1 LCKQWTSVK
10 NFRPLDNFNLK
21 NGSRSSQSVILNRYT
36 AFMSDPKI
44 DRPLGFNTRAV
55 HAGYSPDPTTHSRA
69 VPIYQSTSFTFD
81 NTDHAAALFG
91 LQQFGNIYTR
101 IMNPTTAVLEE
112 RVASLESGVAAL
124 GLSSG
129 QAAQFLALTTICAPG
144 DQIVSASTLYGGT
157 FTQFDVTMRRMGYDF
172 IFVEPDD
179 PDNFRKAITS
189 KTKVLYGETI
199 GNPRSNVLDIEAI
212 AKIAHDRGL
221 PLIVDNTFA
230 SPYVTRPIE
239 HGADIVVNSLTK
251 FMGGHGTSIG
261 GIIVDSGKFPWNN
274 GNFPAFTSPSPAYHG
289 LNFWETFG
297 AISFI
302 IKARVEGL
310 RDIGPCVS
318 PFNSF
323 LFLQGIETL
332 SLRMERHLSNT
343 LAVAQYLE
351 GHPQVS
357 WVKYASLP
365 SSPYYQLARK
375 YTPKGA
381 GAVFSFGLKSGF
393 DGGKKFINSLK
404 IFSHL
409 ANVGDVRSL
418 VIHPASTTHQQLGS
432 EEQLAA
438 GITPDLVRLSI
449 GLEDL
454 DDIVWDLDQALKASA

>member
-1 LCKQWTSVK
+1 
-10 NFRPLDNFNLK
+10 
-21 NGSRSSQSVILNRYT
+21 
-36 AFMSDPKI
+36 
-44 DRPLGFNTRAV
+44 
-55 HAGYSPDPTTHSRA
+55 
-69 VPIYQSTSFTFD
+69 
-81 NTDHAAALFG
+81 
-91 LQQFGNIYTR
+91 
-101 IMNPTTAVLEE
+101 
-112 RVASLESGVAAL
+112 
-124 GLSSG
+124 
-129 QAAQFLALTTICAPG
+129 
-144 DQIVSASTLYGGT
+144 
-157 FTQFDVTMRRMGYDF
+157 MGYDF